1 MCSGKAELAKKN
13 AHLQAKVDPF
23 KLFEALKFL
32 KKCGNKHYSESMNL
46 EDYKKRCEYEDP
58 DGNNLLFCQD
68 KAETTSDS
76 TLKSSFFPDDASE
89 PILELEIF
97 LDIQRHE
104 NSEQEYREKD
114 SIRKYQIDYD
124 ESICMVEKYPEAMQV
139 DGVIGQS
146 ECEANSAG
154 EEKNQLFVIAPGEGK
169 IPINLTFCKDWDAK
183 AFPMLHP
190 DGKNNLTEERRK
202 LADVDYFKQRLFNK
216 DSRWRDHPHWVF
228 AAAVYK
234 EKKDFQRNI
243 DLAYRKGKK
252 DTRNGRTVYKLSD
265 PYSVFQ
271 NVANTPAYHKKG
283 KMEMMA
289 RLDNQGP
296 FHVFFTLSCADTRWP
311 EYVISLLVEKGFEVR
326 CNHIGPETET

>member
-1 MCSGKAELAKKN
+1 MSLKNSAGDFFLCNACNNYLQKGKLPPKGSQNKLHVYPVPDDVRLKSYLEEALISKVLLFMKIFSLKSSRMPAIKDKCIVVPLEETDILNTVESLPRLPSQSGIIDVQWKSRVGQKN

-46 EDYKKRCEYEDP
+46 EDYKRRCEHEDP
-58 DGNNLLFCQD
+58 DGYNLLFGQD

-76 TLKSSFFPDDASE
+76 ALKSSFFPDDASE

-154 EEKNQLFVIAPGEGK
+154 EEKNQLFVIAPG
-169 IPINLTFCKDWDAK
+169 
-183 AFPMLHP
+183 
-190 DGKNNLTEERRK
+190 
-202 LADVDYFKQRLFNK
+202 
-216 DSRWRDHPHWVF
+216 
-228 AAAVYK
+228 
-234 EKKDFQRNI
+234 
-243 DLAYRKGKK
+243 
-252 DTRNGRTVYKLSD
+252 
-265 PYSVFQ
+265 
-271 NVANTPAYHKKG
+271 
-283 KMEMMA
+283 
-289 RLDNQGP
+289 
-296 FHVFFTLSCADTRWP
+296 
-311 EYVISLLVEKGFEVR
+311 
-326 CNHIGPETET
+326 